1 MFICKRCKK
10 WFFFSHSED
19 GLCEGCIRI
28 IAEEKE
34 EEEWIERER
43 VLKEQ
48 QERIEAEKRNLP
60 PLAEKIAAAE
70 AAQYGSRRKI
80 KESYQDRTFDR

>member
-19 GLCEGCIRI
+19 GLCEDCIRI

-34 EEEWIERER
+34 EERIEQER

-48 QERIEAEKRNLP
+48 QAMVETEKRNLP

-70 AAQYGSRRKI
+70 AAQYGPRSKI
-80 KESYQDRTFDR
+80 KESCKEVSLDR